1 MFRGFLFRMYRRVF
15 DEFVTFFVGLHS
27 PDIIIAVDFLL
38 KLNMLLAKTNNIFQ
52 INFNF
57 AITLK
62 FSLKVCF
69 LLLGEFLEVFS
80 Y

>member
-1 MFRGFLFRMYRRVF
+1 MLKHGSHDSAQTKGRLYNTRDIFLFH
-15 DEFVTFFVGLHS
+15 DL
-27 PDIIIAVDFLL
+27 DNFLL
-38 KLNMLLAKTNNIFQ
+38 KLNMLFAKTDNIFQ